1 MRGMIPSLAVNQII
15 SFSTRWPRTVVVISL
30 LIAALAAVGVTRL
43 KNEEDLLV
51 FLPTNDPDVQ
61 LFQDVS
67 RRFGSLRVAIVG
79 VEAPAGD
86 DVFSPASLDKIS
98 RATQAIKNVRGVDL
112 MLSLTSVSDIVS
124 GPMGAEF
131 NALVP
136 TIPTDDA
143 GRRALRD
150 KVLSREFAVGN
161 FVSRDGRGALILAFL
176 ADPGSMKQQPGELRV
191 EDQIRAAAERELAG
205 MTIYYGGAP
214 FAAQAIYK
222 ETQAD
227 VRHLSPVAMLV
238 LLLVVIL
245 AFRDPVGVALTV
257 GAVAFAVL
265 VVLGGMGWWGEKF
278 TVASSTLPVIL
289 FASGSSYAVH
299 VLGRYYLLRAE
310 KSPSEAIL
318 ESLRI
323 VGPPLAIAAA
333 TTAVGFYSFVTTDVR
348 PMRSFGIQCGSGVM
362 LCWLTSL
369 TLVPAV
375 VSLFPRKAHHEVK
388 LELLGNVL
396 VAMWHWAQRHRRL
409 LFVGA
414 LALGAL
420 TVGPMLRVRVRME
433 PRAFFRVGSEPWLAE
448 RFLDQH
454 FGGAT
459 FAQIWLTGDFDDPA
473 TLREVAR
480 LEDFTRSLPA
490 VSQVQSVLTPLTL
503 ATNGMGGL
511 PVIPWKRSQAAN
523 VHTFLE
529 GQPGIRQLI
538 TTERHDTLLQVRM
551 HGDAPATLA
560 ELERFAREGLHR
572 EPRPPT
578 AEDVAQRL
586 SWVARANGSQVSPAE
601 LLRTVRPLAAPG
613 LADEEWTRRR
623 SAVVAAYLAGED
635 APPTTPAQRADITRL
650 AVAEPAGSPALEAAI
665 AKVAPSPEEGALA
678 YQFLTSRLSEEH
690 RRLAVERATPL
701 LLRAAGLPTDGPDA
715 AFVRAHVATIA
726 DDLFVHFDPSEHA
739 GAPLT
744 ARIAGEPVLDRGFSR
759 SVGDNQIRSL
769 IVTII
774 CVLLLMFALFR
785 SLRITLLSM
794 WSSLLTMALIF
805 GVMGLFAVPIDL
817 GTSLVAGIA
826 TGAGSDF
833 AMHYLWYLRRQR
845 ADEVSRTVGPVMA
858 VSIFLVSLGFW
869 VLALGKSPVMHLFG
883 TLAGL
888 SMFLSALLTCLL
900 VPAVLNKVEP

>member
-1 MRGMIPSLAVNQII
+1 MVPSLAVNQLI
-15 SFSTRWPRTVVVISL
+15 SLATRWPRTVVTLCLVV
-30 LIAALAAVGVTRL
+30 AALAAVGTTRL
-43 KNEEDLLV
+43 KNEDDLMV

-79 VEAPAGD
+79 VEAPAGE
-86 DVFSPASLDKIS
+86 DVFSPASLGKIS

-112 MLSLTSVSDIVS
+112 ILSLTSVSDIVS

-310 KSPSEAIL
+310 KSPAEAIL

-369 TLVPAV
+369 TLMPTMMATVNGLQMMHLPNSLAPAYSASKCIGWV
-375 VSLFPRKAHHEVK
+375 FIVSKVNQVLSVSL
-388 LELLGNVL
+388 
-396 VAMWHWAQRHRRL
+396 
-409 LFVGA
+409 
-414 LALGAL
+414 
-420 TVGPMLRVRVRME
+420 
-433 PRAFFRVGSEPWLAE
+433 S
-448 RFLDQH
+448 
-454 FGGAT
+454 
-459 FAQIWLTGDFDDPA
+459 
-473 TLREVAR
+473 
-480 LEDFTRSLPA
+480 
-490 VSQVQSVLTPLTL
+490 
-503 ATNGMGGL
+503 
-511 PVIPWKRSQAAN
+511 
-523 VHTFLE
+523 
-529 GQPGIRQLI
+529 
-538 TTERHDTLLQVRM
+538 
-551 HGDAPATLA
+551 
-560 ELERFAREGLHR
+560 
-572 EPRPPT
+572 
-578 AEDVAQRL
+578 
-586 SWVARANGSQVSPAE
+586 
-601 LLRTVRPLAAPG
+601 VRPG
-613 LADEEWTRRR
+613 RC
-623 SAVVAAYLAGED
+623 S
-635 APPTTPAQRADITRL
+635 
-650 AVAEPAGSPALEAAI
+650 
-665 AKVAPSPEEGALA
+665 
-678 YQFLTSRLSEEH
+678 
-690 RRLAVERATPL
+690 
-701 LLRAAGLPTDGPDA
+701 
-715 AFVRAHVATIA
+715 
-726 DDLFVHFDPSEHA
+726 
-739 GAPLT
+739 
-744 ARIAGEPVLDRGFSR
+744 
-759 SVGDNQIRSL
+759 
-769 IVTII
+769 
-774 CVLLLMFALFR
+774 
-785 SLRITLLSM
+785 
-794 WSSLLTMALIF
+794 
-805 GVMGLFAVPIDL
+805 
-817 GTSLVAGIA
+817 
-826 TGAGSDF
+826 
-833 AMHYLWYLRRQR
+833 
-845 ADEVSRTVGPVMA
+845 
-858 VSIFLVSLGFW
+858 
-869 VLALGKSPVMHLFG
+869 
-883 TLAGL
+883 
-888 SMFLSALLTCLL
+888 
-900 VPAVLNKVEP
+900 

>member
-1 MRGMIPSLAVNQII
+1 MVPSLAVNHII
-15 SFSTRWPRTVVVISL
+15 SFATRWPRTVVVISL
-30 LIAALAAVGVTRL
+30 VIAALAAVGTTRL

-86 DVFSPASLDKIS
+86 DVFSPASLGKIQ

-112 MLSLTSVSDIVS
+112 ILSLTAVSDIVS

-136 TIPTDDA
+136 DLPTDEA

-176 ADPGSMKQQPGELRV
+176 ADPGTITQPPGELRV
-191 EDQIRAAAERELAG
+191 EEQIRAAAERELGG
-205 MTIYYGGAP
+205 MKIYYGGAP
-214 FAAQAIYK
+214 FAARAIYQ
-222 ETQAD
+222 EAQVD

-238 LLLVVIL
+238 LLCVVIL

-257 GAVAFAVL
+257 GAVAFSVL
-265 VVLGGMGWWGEKF
+265 VVVGGMGWWGEKF
-278 TVASSTLPVIL
+278 TVAHSTLPVIL

-299 VLGRYYLLRAE
+299 VLGRYYLLRADH
-310 KSPSEAIL
+310 SAADAIR

-348 PMRSFGIQCGSGVM
+348 PMRSFGIACGSGVL

-375 VSLFPRKAHHEVK
+375 VALFPRKAHQEVR
-388 LELLGNVL
+388 LDRLGDAL

-420 TVGPMLRVRVRME
+420 TVGPMVRVRVRME
-433 PRAFFRVGSEPWLAE
+433 PRAFFREGSEPWLAE

-459 FAQIWLTGDFDDPA
+459 FAQIWLTGDFDDPS
-473 TLREVAR
+473 TLRELAR
-480 LEDFTRSLPA
+480 FSDFARSLPS
-490 VSQVQSVLTPLTL
+490 VSQVQSVLTPLVM
-503 ATNGMGGL
+503 ATSGMDG
-511 PVIPWKRSQAAN
+511 VSAIPWTRAQAAN
-523 VHTFLE
+523 VFLFLE

-538 TTERHDTLLQVRM
+538 TPERHDVLLQIRM
-551 HGDAPATLA
+551 HGDAAAALA
-560 ELERFAREGLHR
+560 AMEQYAKSGLHR

-578 AEDVAQRL
+578 VEDVADRL
-586 SWVARANGSQVSPAE
+586 AWVARSHGRVVWPRE
-601 LLRTVRPLAAPG
+601 LLRTLRPLAPPG
-613 LADEEWTRRR
+613 LLDEEWTRRR
-623 SAVVAAYLAGED
+623 TEIVGEYLKSEEAPPLSDAARAQIAKLAVD
-635 APPTTPAQRADITRL
+635 APD
-650 AVAEPAGSPALEAAI
+650 GSPALHDALVKAA
-665 AKVAPSPEEGALA
+665 PDDGDLA
-678 YQFLTSRLSEEH
+678 YRFLVTRLSEEQ
-690 RRLAVERATPL
+690 RRLAVDRAVPL
-701 LLRAAGLPTDGPDA
+701 MLRAAELPTDGPDA
-715 AFVRAHVATIA
+715 AFIRAHVAVIA
-726 DDLFVHFDPSEHA
+726 DDLFLHIDPSQKA
-739 GAPLT
+739 TMPLT

-769 IVTII
+769 IVTVI

-785 SLRITLLSM
+785 SIRLALLSM
-794 WSSLLTMALIF
+794 WASLLTMALIF
-805 GVMGLFAVPIDL
+805 GVMGLLQVPIDL

-845 ADEVSRTVGPVMA
+845 ADEVSRSVGPVMA

>member
-1 MRGMIPSLAVNQII
+1 MLPSLEVNQLI
-15 SFSTRWPRTVVVISL
+15 SFATRWPRTVVL
-30 LIAALAAVGVTRL
+30 LALVIAALAAVGTTRL

-86 DVFSPASLDKIS
+86 DVFSAASLGKIS

-112 MLSLTSVSDIVS
+112 ILSLTSVADIVS

-131 NALVP
+131 DSLVP
-136 TIPTDDA
+136 TIPTDDS
-143 GRRALRD
+143 GREALRA

-161 FVSRDGRGALILAFL
+161 FVSPDGRSALILAFL
-176 ADPGSMKQQPGELRV
+176 AESSSHGGKPAQQPGELRV
-191 EDQIRAAAERELAG
+191 EEQIKNAAERELSG

-214 FAAQAIYK
+214 FAARAIYQ
-222 ETQAD
+222 EAQAD
-227 VRHLSPVAMLV
+227 VRHLSPVAMMV

-257 GAVAFAVL
+257 GAVAFSVL
-265 VVLGGMGWWGEKF
+265 VVVGGMGWWGEKF
-278 TVASSTLPVIL
+278 TVAHSTLPVIL

-299 VLGRYYLLRAE
+299 VLGRYYLLRSELSA
-310 KSPSEAIL
+310 SEAIR

-348 PMRSFGIQCGSGVM
+348 PMRSFGIACGSGVL
-362 LCWLTSL
+362 LCWITSL
-369 TLVPAV
+369 TVVPAV
-375 VSLFPRKAHHEVK
+375 VALFPRKAHKEVK
-388 LELLGNVL
+388 LERLGDAL
-396 VAMWHWAQRHRRL
+396 VAMWHWAQRHRKL
-409 LFVGA
+409 LVVGA
-414 LALGAL
+414 LGLGVC

-433 PRAFFRVGSEPWLAE
+433 PRAFFRAGSEPWLAE

-473 TLREVAR
+473 TLREVGRFSDFAR
-480 LEDFTRSLPA
+480 ALPG
-490 VSQVQSVLTPLTL
+490 VSQVQSVLTPLVL
-503 ATNGMGGL
+503 ATNGMDGMAVL
-511 PVIPWKRSQAAN
+511 PWTRAQASN
-523 VHTFLE
+523 VATFLE
-529 GQPGIRQLI
+529 GQAGIRQLI
-538 TTERHDTLLQVRM
+538 TPERKDILLQIRM
-551 HGDAPATLA
+551 HGEGSAALA
-560 ELERFAREGLHR
+560 ELERFARAELRR

-578 AEDVAQRL
+578 PEDVADRL
-586 SWVARANGSQVSPAE
+586 VWQARAAGMTVPRADV
-601 LLRTVRPLAAPG
+601 LRTVRAIAAPG
-613 LADEEWTRRR
+613 VADEEWTHRR
-623 SAVVAAYLAGED
+623 AAIVDEYLKSPEAPELTDAARAGL
-635 APPTTPAQRADITRL
+635 AKL
-650 AVAEPAGSPALEAAI
+650 AVASPDGSPALEAAFTT
-665 AKVAPSPEEGALA
+665 ASKEDGAAAYRSLVTRLA
-678 YQFLTSRLSEEH
+678 EEH
-690 RRLAVERATPL
+690 RRLAVERAVPL
-701 LLRAAGLPTDGPDA
+701 LLAAAHLPTTGAEA
-715 AFVRAHVATIA
+715 AFIHAHVATLA
-726 DDLFVHFDPSEHA
+726 DDLFVHI
-739 GAPLT
+739 APEERARQPLS

-769 IVTII
+769 IVTI
-774 CVLLLMFALFR
+774 VSVMLLMFALFR
-785 SLRITLLSM
+785 SIRLALLSM

-833 AMHYLWYLRRQR
+833 AMHYLWYLRRQKP
-845 ADEVSRTVGPVMA
+845 DDVSRTVGPVMA

-888 SMFLSALLTCLL
+888 SMFLSAFLTCLL
-900 VPAVLNKVEP
+900 VPANLNKVEP